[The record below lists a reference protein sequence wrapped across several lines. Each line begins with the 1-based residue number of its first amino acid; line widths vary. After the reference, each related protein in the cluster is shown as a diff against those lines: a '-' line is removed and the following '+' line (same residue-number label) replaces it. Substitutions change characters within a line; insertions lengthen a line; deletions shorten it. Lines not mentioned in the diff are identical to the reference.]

1 MSDKLQF
8 VDETNQVRP
17 LGIPVN
23 ESSKMPAECS
33 PGRKPGDR
41 GRKRINEPS
50 KRATEMQPNN
60 SVIRAKEFSVAPK
73 GAQNLS
79 ALEPRA
85 YARGYSLPPA
95 SAGSLTGFLKL
106 ALLFLLLTSS
116 STSNAQ
122 SSRSSAPA
130 SVETSSFDKELTD
143 FFTLEMTAHLN
154 EIKSYDPAPDKIFGA
169 GTTGEYTWGSFMN
182 SVGAFAALTERSKLG
197 GHDLAREV
205 GQVGLLEYRLKGTR
219 FSQLYGVLGLRYFG
233 KNLDTNPVWQSLNEE
248 QRTQWRRF
256 LDISAFYDPKT
267 QQVINLPENYLGVAA
282 RIASA
287 SYQLGLLKDRTLVDG
302 VITRAA
308 RPFLNQGIYS
318 DDAPPTARFD
328 RYSNEYARFVWE
340 AAEAADRKD
349 ILDAVRPSLK
359 EQMRLWWDLVLPD
372 GYGYAWGRSMGVV
385 SYMDTLEIVGFLAAH
400 PEFRPAPLPELASA
414 YYQAWRWLRHD
425 YNDKTHV
432 LSVFAFGRGNY
443 SYITRDR
450 EWQQTIN
457 FFGKGGL
464 AHARFIQAMRRE
476 KIDQFSSK
484 IKRSDLARFVFFRQ
498 GDRPAGVWL
507 VRQGPIYFTLPI
519 TTGTKPGVADYLPAP
534 HGLPGFANPVE
545 QVYPAMVPFL
555 ELADGRVIAA
565 TDGADEIAPAIDG
578 KSLRV
583 VWRRWALIGS
593 KAGQLV
599 DAHISSEVSWHLEG
613 STLTRDETLK
623 STEPITIS
631 RWWIAVPSTAAHN
644 ESSLVSG
651 RRTDHFTLAQERA
664 DLSITGWADWPLKT
678 SLLATGDTAL
688 GRGAREGIPLH
699 LVYESRNLRLTPNRA
714 NTWHLVIEVK
724 QLAKPLE

>member
-1 MSDKLQF
+1 MI
-8 VDETNQVRP
+8 P
-17 LGIPVN
+17 LP
-23 ESSKMPAECS
+23 
-33 PGRKPGDR
+33 
-41 GRKRINEPS
+41 
-50 KRATEMQPNN
+50 
-60 SVIRAKEFSVAPK
+60 IR
-73 GAQNLS
+73 
-79 ALEPRA
+79 
-85 YARGYSLPPA
+85 SLPPA
-95 SAGSLTGFLKL
+95 RRANT
-106 ALLFLLLTSS
+106 
-116 STSNAQ
+116 
-122 SSRSSAPA
+122 P
-130 SVETSSFDKELTD
+130 
-143 FFTLEMTAHLN
+143 
-154 EIKSYDPAPDKIFGA
+154 GA
-169 GTTGEYTWGSFMN
+169 AFAN

-197 GHDLAREV
+197 QHDLAREV

-248 QRTQWRRF
+248 QRAQWRRF
-256 LDISAFYDPKT
+256 LDVSAFYDPKT

-287 SYQLGLLKDRTLVDG
+287 SYQLGLLKDRALVDG

-308 RPFLNQGIYS
+308 RPFLNQGIFA
-318 DDAPPTARFD
+318 DDGPPTGRFD

-414 YYQAWRWLRHD
+414 YYQAWHWLRHD
-425 YNDKTHV
+425 YNDKAHV

-457 FFGKGGL
+457 FFGKGSL
-464 AHARFIQAMRRE
+464 AHARFIQAMRQE
-476 KIDQFSSK
+476 NIPQFSSE
-484 IKRSDLARFVFFRQ
+484 INRPDVARFVFFRR
-498 GDRPAGVWL
+498 GDRAAGVWL

-534 HGLPGFANPVE
+534 HGLPGFDNPVE
-545 QVYPAMVPFL
+545 QVYPAMTPFL

-565 TDGADEIAPAIDG
+565 TDGADEIVPATDG

-599 DAHISSEVSWHLEG
+599 DPHITSEVTWHLEG
-613 STLTRDETLK
+613 SKLTRDETLK
-623 STEPITIS
+623 STEPITIR
-631 RWWIAVPSTAAHN
+631 RWWIAVSSTAHN
-644 ESSLVSG
+644 ESSLVNG
-651 RRTDHFTLAQERA
+651 RRMDHFVFGQDRMN
-664 DLSITGWADWPLKT
+664 LSINALADWPLKT

-688 GRGAREGIPLH
+688 GRGARGAIPLH
-699 LVYESRNLRLTPNRA
+699 LVYESRDLLLEPNRA
-714 NTWHLVIEVK
+714 KTWHLVIELAP
-724 QLAKPLE
+724 LAKSLE

>member
-1 MSDKLQF
+1 MIKF
-8 VDETNQVRP
+8 R
-17 LGIPVN
+17 
-23 ESSKMPAECS
+23 S
-33 PGRKPGDR
+33 PHF
-41 GRKRINEPS
+41 
-50 KRATEMQPNN
+50 A
-60 SVIRAKEFSVAPK
+60 
-73 GAQNLS
+73 LS
-79 ALEPRA
+79 ALAVFNCLYLGRWPRLLHFA
-85 YARGYSLPPA
+85 PLALIGVLAPSSILVAQPARPSA
-95 SAGSLTGFLKL
+95 SAII
-106 ALLFLLLTSS
+106 
-116 STSNAQ
+116 
-122 SSRSSAPA
+122 
-130 SVETSSFDKELTD
+130 ETSSFDKEVTD
-143 FFTLEMTAHLN
+143 FFTQEMTAHLN

-182 SVGAFAALTERSKLG
+182 SVGAYAALTERSKLD

-233 KNLDTNPVWQSLNEE
+233 KNLETNPVWQSLNEE
-248 QRTQWRRF
+248 QRSQWRQF
-256 LDISAFYDPKT
+256 LDVSAFYDPKT
-267 QQVINLPENYLGVAA
+267 QQVIKLPENYLGVAA

-287 SYQLGLLKDRTLVDG
+287 SYQLGLLKDRALVDG

-308 RPFLNQGIYS
+308 RPFLNQGIYA
-318 DDAPPTARFD
+318 DDGPPTGRFD

-340 AAEAADRKD
+340 AAEAVDRKD
-349 ILDAVRPSLK
+349 ILVAVAPSLK

-414 YYQAWRWLRHD
+414 YYQAWNWLRHD

-443 SYITRDR
+443 SYISRDR

-464 AHARFIQAMRRE
+464 AHSRFIQAIRGE
-476 KIDQFSSK
+476 NIDQFSSE
-484 IKRSDLARFVFFRQ
+484 IKRPDLARFVFFRQ

-565 TDGADEIAPAIDG
+565 TDGADEIAPAADG

-599 DAHISSEVSWHLEG
+599 DPHITSEVMWHLEG
-613 STLTRDETLK
+613 SRLTRDETLK
-623 STEPITIS
+623 STELITIR
-631 RWWIAVPSTAAHN
+631 RWWVAVPSTAAQN
-644 ESSLVSG
+644 QSSLVDG
-651 RRTDHFTLAQERA
+651 RRMDHFAFGQDRM
-664 DLSITGWADWPLKT
+664 DLSITGSADWPFKT

-688 GRGAREGIPLH
+688 GRGARGAIPLH
-699 LVYESRNLRLTPNRA
+699 LIYQSQDLRLEPNGAR
-714 NTWHLVIEVK
+714 TWHLVIE
-724 QLAKPLE
+724 LAPLKPLE